1 MTWFG
6 KILTFVVMLA
16 SVVWMYF
23 TVQAYVTRTNW
34 QTRASA
40 LEASLKD
47 TNAAREAEQRRNQ
60 SSEAALKSL
69 LSTAETRAGGLSKE
83 NETLKAT
90 AAKSAAELSTLQET
104 IAKGDITAKLAQA
117 NVASTQAELKAVR
130 ERNETLENTQVAL
143 VLAAENAKKE
153 EVKAR
158 NNARLA
164 QQIADD
170 NARRVEE
177 LTTRVTELRNTGGSA
192 QAQVERSLNKPP
204 PPVLAGLRGEVTDAA
219 GELLTVSVGIDAGLA
234 VGTVLDVVRVET
246 GTYLGTA
253 KVTSALNL
261 FPKQAI
267 MTFTPKNRNVSP
279 DRLPAGELPKKGD
292 QVQAPNATSGGR

>member
-1 MTWFG
+1 MSWFG

-16 SVVWMYF
+16 SVVWMWF
-23 TVQAYVTRTNW
+23 TVQAFVTRTNW
-34 QTRASA
+34 QARASQLETA
-40 LEASLKD
+40 LKE

-60 SSEAALKSL
+60 SSEATLKSL

-90 AAKSAAELSTLQET
+90 AAKFTADVTTQQAT
-104 IAKGDITAKLAQA
+104 IDKGDVNAKLLQA
-117 NVASTQAELKAVR
+117 NVGSTQAELKAVR
-130 ERNETLENTQVAL
+130 DRNETLENTQVAL

-158 NNARLA
+158 NAARLA
-164 QQIADD
+164 LAIADD
-170 NARRVEE
+170 NSRKVED
-177 LTTRVTELRNTGGSA
+177 LTSRLNELRNTGGSA
-192 QAQVERSLNKPP
+192 QAAVERSLNRPA
-204 PPVLAGLRGEVTDAA
+204 PPVLSNLRGEVTDVA
-219 GELLTVSVGIDAGLA
+219 GELITVSVGIDAGLG
-234 VGTVLDVVRVET
+234 VGTVLDVVRVDT

-267 MTFTPKNRNVSP
+267 LTFTPKRNVTL
-279 DRLPAGELPKKGD
+279 DRLPAGELPKRGD
-292 QVQAPNATSGGR
+292 QVRAPNATSGGR